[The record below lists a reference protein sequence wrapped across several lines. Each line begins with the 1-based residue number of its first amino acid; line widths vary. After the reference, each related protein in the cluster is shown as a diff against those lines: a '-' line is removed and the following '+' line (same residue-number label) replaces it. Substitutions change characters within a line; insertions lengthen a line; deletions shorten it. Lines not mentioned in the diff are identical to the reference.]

1 MAVVTGH
8 GATLAFG
15 TTTAWAPDYT
25 SIGSMS
31 LERPALD
38 SSHLGTT
45 GVRTKLPGDLY
56 ELSPFTASFFF
67 EPEASDNP
75 FDTLLF
81 DTGVGAAA
89 ETISLTYPTA
99 TILTGAGSG
108 FVTGFEIG
116 ELVTDQLM
124 TATITVQYADWPT
137 FS

>member
-15 TTTAWAPDYT
+15 TTTAWAGLHVDWLDEPGAPRSRFVASRHDR
-25 SIGSMS
+25 SADQAAW
-31 LERPALD
+31 RPVRAKPI
-38 SSHLGTT
+38 H
-45 GVRTKLPGDLY
+45 GVV
-56 ELSPFTASFFF
+56 FF

-99 TILTGAGSG
+99 TTLTGAGSG